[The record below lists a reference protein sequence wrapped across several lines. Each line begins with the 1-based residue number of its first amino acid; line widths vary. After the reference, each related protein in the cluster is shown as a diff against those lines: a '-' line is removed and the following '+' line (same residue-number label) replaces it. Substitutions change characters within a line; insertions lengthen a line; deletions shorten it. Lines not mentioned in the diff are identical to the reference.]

1 MKRTMIRTEG
11 MELGCHN
18 TFRLC
23 LHTGSGR
30 IQIAK
35 TCIHDYQCW
44 HCAFDQWLDEME
56 ERQMAGDGSK
66 MSKNRLARAA

>member
-11 MELGCHN
+11 MEIGRHN
-18 TFRLC
+18 PFRLC
-23 LHTGSGR
+23 LQTGSGR
-30 IQIAK
+30 IRIAK
-35 TCIHDYQCW
+35 TCIYDYQCW

-66 MSKNRLARAA
+66 IPKNGLARAA

>member
-56 ERQMAGDGSK
+56 ERQKAGDGSK
-66 MSKNRLARAA
+66 MSKNSLARAA

>member
-30 IQIAK
+30 IRTVK

-56 ERQMAGDGSK
+56 GMQKAGDGLEI
-66 MSKNRLARAA
+66 SKNIQAIAA